1 MQEIPLW
8 YAAILF
14 AILGACTG
22 SFYNV
27 IVYRMPR
34 GISLISPPSFCP
46 HCKKHIPIWF
56 NLPVIGWLIL
66 RGKSAC
72 CHQPISIRYPIG
84 EALCGLLGAFALLL
98 ANFPFQDASLFS
110 FTAPVAHWADSF
122 ALFWLLL
129 AIYPISAVDFEF
141 KLIPDSMSIGGI
153 VIGILLSFFPGGITP
168 LQSFLGAIFA
178 GGGLYL
184 IGFIAGKIL
193 KRDAMGLGD
202 VKLVAGFGALMGIG
216 NAFFALVLASLLG
229 ILVMVSYRL
238 IKKENSQE
246 IPFGPFLAI
255 AAPIVYR
262 FGDLFLNFYF
272 GLFGLE

>member
-1 MQEIPLW
+1 MQEIPVW

-14 AILGACTG
+14 AILGACVG

-34 GISLISPPSFCP
+34 GISLLSPPSFCP
-46 HCKKHIPIWF
+46 HCGKHIPIWY

-72 CHQPISIRYPIG
+72 CHKPISIRYPLG
-84 EALCGLLGAFALLL
+84 EAFSGLVGAFALLL
-98 ANFPFQDASLFS
+98 ANHPFSWN
-110 FTAPVAHWADSF
+110 APVGHLADSF

-129 AIYPISAVDFEF
+129 GIYPVVAIDCRH
-141 KLIPDSMSIGGI
+141 KLIPDSISIGGI
-153 VIGILLSFFPGGITP
+153 VVGFLLSFFPGGISP
-168 LQSFLGAIFA
+168 LQSLLGALFA

-184 IGFIAGKIL
+184 IGFVAGKIL

-202 VKLVAGFGALMGIG
+202 VKLIAGFGAFMGFG
-216 NAFFALVLASLLG
+216 KAFAVLVLASFLG
-229 ILVMVSYRL
+229 ILVMIPYRA
-238 IKKENSQE
+238 IKKEKSQE
-246 IPFGPFLAI
+246 IPFGPFLMI

-262 FGDLFLNFYF
+262 FGDFFFAHYF
-272 GLFGLE
+272 ALFGIVE